1 MPQLE
6 FNDFAPQ
13 IVWLVITFISLYF
26 VMARM
31 ALPRIAEVIEERRD
45 RIQRDL
51 DKAEH
56 LKEETEQA
64 IASYEAALAE
74 ARAKAHGLAQVTRD
88 KLHAEIEYDRGKM
101 DEEIAKSMAAA
112 EYRIESSKKE
122 ALEHVNEVA
131 CDTAAALVEKLIGL
145 TQDKADIKNA
155 IKASTVS

>member
-6 FNDFAPQ
+6 LHDFAPQ
-13 IVWLVITFISLYF
+13 LVWLAITFITLYF

-51 DKAEH
+51 DEADR

-74 ARAKAHGLAQVTRD
+74 ARAKAHGLAQDTRD
-88 KLHAEIEYDRGKM
+88 KLNAEIEKDQRKM
-101 DEEIAKSMAAA
+101 DTEIAQSMKAA
-112 EYRIESSKKE
+112 EERIESSKKE
-122 ALEHVNEVA
+122 ALEHVSEIA
-131 CDTAAALVEKLIGL
+131 SDTASALVEKLIGL
-145 TQDKADIKNA
+145 SQDKADIKKT
-155 IKASTVS
+155 IKALNS